1 MIKKPRS
8 PSPCEI
14 MSCALQHHRMSPGA
28 PEPAEPQLRR
38 RSDRT
43 RLGPAD
49 TRSPAAPGRPP
60 PAAQFPFSSPRRG
73 GGTWLCPEAVGE
85 PLRCPVTPLP
95 LPALCVTAGR
105 RRRRAADARSRA
117 GGCRGCGVYLSAWLP
132 GKNKK
137 IKKKIK
143 KGKKQQKNNKTK
155 TGKRNKSPSKK

>member
-60 PAAQFPFSSPRRG
+60 PCCPIPLLLSPPRG
-73 GGTWLCPEAVGE
+73 RNVALPRGSGGT
-85 PLRCPVTPLP
+85 
-95 LPALCVTAGR
+95 PALPRYPATPPCAVCHGR
-105 RRRRAADARSRA
+105 E
-117 GGCRGCGVYLSAWLP
+117 
-132 GKNKK
+132 KE
-137 IKKKIK
+137 K
-143 KGKKQQKNNKTK
+143 KG
-155 TGKRNKSPSKK
+155 G